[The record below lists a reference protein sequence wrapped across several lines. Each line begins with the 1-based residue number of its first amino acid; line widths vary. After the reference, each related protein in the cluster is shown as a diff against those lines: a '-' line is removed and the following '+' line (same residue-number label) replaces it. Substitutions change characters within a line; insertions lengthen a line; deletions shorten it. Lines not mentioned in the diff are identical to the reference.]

1 MLQASV
7 DHRKFLVNRTLAEKG
22 HTVNHNAKNELK
34 KRKKEKK
41 GKKGGGKKSTSSWVY
56 VSRISVFTYMPGESY
71 CRRLGSLLL
80 YLWHVFLAKINSL
93 VCRLC

>member
-41 GKKGGGKKSTSSWVY
+41 EKKWGEKKVPLVEFMY
-56 VSRISVFTYMPGESY
+56 LVF
-71 CRRLGSLLL
+71 L
-80 YLWHVFLAKINSL
+80 YLHTCQVRVTVGDSG
-93 VCRLC
+93 LCCCTCDTYF